1 MTPGVVYLANGRLFL
16 KDGNGPATA
25 MESQFA
31 QSIRERAFELN
42 RRHAWK
48 TEGRGAKFMMSGGA
62 LWGAED
68 PMQIRI
74 QIMGICRGV
83 KDSDLYY
90 SLQSPEISGVLLL
103 KNGGATEQRLLH
115 TSDFRVGHI
124 AAQSG
129 TGRLAMS
136 IQHRG
141 GSTIAV
147 MGSDGSGF
155 AEVTQGES
163 VDDSPHWYPNEEN
176 RIVFQSAGLAMN
188 EHGQYTGRGPAAIQ
202 SLDLETGAMQCLAED
217 ARFDFLGPQIGT
229 DGALYFIRRPYR
241 DAQPRF
247 HLLRL
252 LEDILLFPF
261 RLIYAFFQFLNFFSM
276 MYTGKPLSKPSGNS
290 QQRYA
295 NMPNMMIWG
304 NLIEA
309 RKSVMKTSEEA
320 GGLVP
325 PSWELCRKRTDG
337 NIGVLAKG
345 VLSFD
350 LEPDGHV
357 VYSNGAV
364 IWLRAADGQ
373 TTKLHKDAMIQ
384 QVIAVHAE
392 APALQPAVVEMEIS
406 QQR

>member
-295 NMPNMMIWG
+295 NMPKHDDLGKSDRGPEKRDEDQRRGRRARSSLLGIMP
-304 NLIEA
+304 EA
-309 RKSVMKTSEEA
+309 HRWKHRGIGEGSPVIRFGAGWPCGVFERRRDLASRCRRSDNEA
-320 GGLVP
+320 TQGCNDPAGH
-325 PSWELCRKRTDG
+325 CRACG
-337 NIGVLAKG
+337 SAGV
-345 VLSFD
+345 
-350 LEPDGHV
+350 
-357 VYSNGAV
+357 
-364 IWLRAADGQ
+364 AASG
-373 TTKLHKDAMIQ
+373 
-384 QVIAVHAE
+384 
-392 APALQPAVVEMEIS
+392 S
-406 QQR
+406 